1 MKRGEIMEKLTLTF
15 SGIYKKI
22 KFPIFSEKIS
32 NGDQT
37 IERVK
42 LYSKNQK
49 QMEHDILY
57 IGMVKEFAAD
67 NITGINI
74 LLCAES
80 VPECEVAIPENSNV
94 IILQSDN
101 IAEVLSD
108 VQDIIYDFHK
118 RFPDNEELLKT
129 ILENDS
135 VQAVVNKCYSIL
147 QNPIVI
153 VDSSFKLLAW
163 TSDKCVKDSYWNE
176 LMQDGYPS
184 LSSILAL
191 QKANGYK
198 EFIHPTIVN
207 TENPED
213 MRKIM
218 TRIQDRNTILG
229 YFSILEVN
237 REFQESDLE
246 LVQLIAKIMAKML
259 LYRNVENNKCDNDRY
274 EQLLIDILDHK
285 LKSEKQIKERLPYLK
300 WNFADKY
307 CLLTIDLSDKDN
319 FDTLSCYFK
328 GAVKKLYPSS
338 NMLIYNGHIL
348 IIDGI
353 GQNLLQPEESYL
365 EPIRKLLKKSG
376 LYCGLSNCFTNIA
389 QLDMYYKQ
397 SLLAIELGSTMGKAD
412 AEIHAYSD
420 YARMYMIQICKK
432 HEDLRYFYHPAILQ
446 LQEYDVLKGTHY
458 IETLEAFL
466 RYNKNSY
473 AAAEAIYVHRNT
485 MIYRIN
491 KIKEITGL
499 DFEDKELVDLMMSLE
514 ILKYEKNMK

>member
-1 MKRGEIMEKLTLTF
+1 MEKPTLTF
-15 SGIYKKI
+15 PVIYKSLKI
-22 KFPIFSEKIS
+22 PIVSRIINNE
-32 NGDQT
+32 DQT

-42 LYSKNQK
+42 LYSRNRRQP
-49 QMEHDILY
+49 EPDVLY
-57 IGMVKEFAAD
+57 IGMAKEF
-67 NITGINI
+67 TGENTIDINI
-74 LLCAES
+74 ILCTEDVS
-80 VPECEVAIPENSNV
+80 MCEVAVSKNSNV
-94 IILQSDN
+94 ILLQSSN

-118 RFPDNEELLKT
+118 RFPANEELLKT

-135 VQAVVNKCYSIL
+135 IQAVVNKCYSIL
-147 QNPIVI
+147 QNPIV
-153 VDSSFKLLAW
+153 VTDSSFKLLAW
-163 TSDKCVKDSYWNE
+163 TKGDKPVKDSYWNE

-184 LSSILAL
+184 ISSIIAL
-191 QKANGYK
+191 QKANAYK
-198 EFIHPTIVN
+198 DFIQPGIIH

-213 MRKIM
+213 SRKII

-229 YFSILEVN
+229 YFGILEIN
-237 REFQESDLE
+237 REFQEADLE
-246 LVQLIAKIMAKML
+246 VVQLIVKIMAKML
-259 LYRNVENNKCDNDRY
+259 LYKNVENNKCDNDRY
-274 EQLLIDILDHK
+274 EQLLIDILDHR

-307 CLLTIDLSDKDN
+307 CLLTIDLSEKDN

-338 NMLIYNGHIL
+338 NMLIYNEHIL
-348 IIDGI
+348 IIDGV
-353 GQNLLQPEESYL
+353 GQNLLQPEEAYL

-397 SLLAIELGSTMGKAD
+397 SLLAIELGSSLGKAEV
-412 AEIHAYSD
+412 EIHAYSD

-432 HEDLRYFYHPAILQ
+432 YEDLRYFYHPAILQ
-446 LQEYDVLKGTHY
+446 LQEYDTEKGTHY

-466 RYNKNSY
+466 KYNKNSY

-499 DFEDKELVDLMMSLE
+499 SFEDKELVDLMMSLE
-514 ILKYEKNMK
+514 ILKYEKSMK